1 LRLISAFSIF
11 FANIARE
18 KKVAMKRT
26 LPLLLLLLI
35 SIIAGAQ
42 SARATLTMRNISQ
55 RSSVSSQLVPLENAT
70 PFLAWSA
77 VWSGDAAGL
86 WFRFSADGR
95 YWEPWIWITPEI
107 HAAELP
113 GRTVGQLRFENASM
127 RYFQVRSETLVNEV
141 VVHFFNPGPNVP
153 ATAAQETESADLL
166 ACPCPQPSFQ
176 RRSDW
181 CPAGNCPPNPNPSF
195 TDVTHLIVH
204 HSATANTATSWAAV
218 VRSFWD
224 FHVNTNGW
232 ADIGYN
238 WLIDPNGVVYEGRGD
253 NVLGAHFCGTN
264 GRTMGVCVIGD
275 FTNVVPTQAAL
286 DQLRNLLAWKAC
298 NINADP
304 LSTLLHTGSGLTLN
318 RISGHRDGVCSTS
331 CPGNMLYPLLPNIR
345 QNVAN
350 HIAQVCSVS
359 DAEEAQLHEAHLHI
373 FPNPAQDVIRIEA
386 AGMTGQAWLELVQAG
401 SGAVLQRL
409 LQPEAAAFNVSV
421 AGLPSGLYWLRL
433 NAASGEERSAL
444 FVKQ

>member
-1 LRLISAFSIF
+1 
-11 FANIARE
+11 
-18 KKVAMKRT
+18 MKRT
-26 LPLLLLLLI
+26 LPLLLLLL
-35 SIIAGAQ
+35 SGALAGAQ
-42 SARATLTMRNISQ
+42 SSRAALTLRNISQ
-55 RSSVSSQLVPLENAT
+55 EALQSRSIPMAGVT

-77 VWSGDAAGL
+77 VWSGEAAGL

-95 YWEPWIWITPEI
+95 HWEPWIWTSPEI

-113 GRTVGQLRFENASM
+113 GRTVGQLRFENAAM
-127 RYFQVRSETLVNEV
+127 RYFQVRSEATVDEV
-141 VVHFFNPGPNVP
+141 VVHFFNPGPDAP
-153 ATAAQETESADLL
+153 ATTAQEAESAELL
-166 ACPCPQPSFQ
+166 ACPCPQPAFQ

-181 CPAGNCPPNPNPSF
+181 CPAGNCPPNPNPSY

-204 HSATANTATSWAAV
+204 HSATANTAASWAAV

-275 FTNVVPTQAAL
+275 FTSVVPTQAAL
-286 DQLRNLLAWKAC
+286 DQLRNLLSWKAC

-359 DAEEAQLHEAHLHI
+359 DAEEAEPHAAHLHI
-373 FPNPAQDVIRIEA
+373 FPNPAQDIIRIEA
-386 AGMTGQAWLELVQAG
+386 EGMTGLAWLELVQAG

-409 LQPEAAAFNVSV
+409 LQPEAAAFDVSV
-421 AGLPSGLYWLRL
+421 ADLPAGLYWLRL
-433 NAASGEERSAL
+433 SSAGGEERRGV
-444 FVKQ
+444 FVVLQK

>member
-1 LRLISAFSIF
+1 
-11 FANIARE
+11 
-18 KKVAMKRT
+18 
-26 LPLLLLLLI
+26 
-35 SIIAGAQ
+35 
-42 SARATLTMRNISQ
+42 
-55 RSSVSSQLVPLENAT
+55 
-70 PFLAWSA
+70 
-77 VWSGDAAGL
+77 
-86 WFRFSADGR
+86 FSADGR
-95 YWEPWIWITPEI
+95 HWEPWIWTGPEI

-113 GRTVGQLRFENASM
+113 GRTVGQLRFENAAM
-127 RYFQVRSETLVNEV
+127 RYFQVRSEATVDEV
-141 VVHFFNPGPNVP
+141 VVHFFNPGPDAP
-153 ATAAQETESADLL
+153 ATTAQEAESAELL
-166 ACPCPQPSFQ
+166 ACPCPQPTFQ

-181 CPAGNCPPNPNPSF
+181 CPAGNCPPNPNPSY

-204 HSATANTATSWAAV
+204 HSATANTAASWAAV

-264 GRTMGVCVIGD
+264 SRTMGVCVIGD
-275 FTNVVPTQAAL
+275 FTSVVPTQAAL
-286 DQLRNLLAWKAC
+286 DQLRNLLSWKAC

-359 DAEEAQLHEAHLHI
+359 DAEEAEPHAAHLHI
-373 FPNPAQDVIRIEA
+373 FPNPARDIIRIEA
-386 AGMTGQAWLELVQAG
+386 EGMTGLAWLELVQAG

-409 LQPEAAAFNVSV
+409 LQPEAAAFDVSV
-421 AGLPSGLYWLRL
+421 ADLPAGLYWLRL
-433 NAASGEERSAL
+433 SSAGGEERRGV
-444 FVKQ
+444 FVVLQK

>member
-1 LRLISAFSIF
+1 
-11 FANIARE
+11 
-18 KKVAMKRT
+18 MKRT
-26 LPLLLLLLI
+26 LPLLLLLL
-35 SIIAGAQ
+35 SGALAGAQ
-42 SARATLTMRNISQ
+42 SSRAALTLRNISQ
-55 RSSVSSQLVPLENAT
+55 EAPQSRSIPMAGVT

-77 VWSGDAAGL
+77 VWSGEAEGL

-95 YWEPWIWITPEI
+95 HWEPWIWTGPEI

-113 GRTVGQLRFENASM
+113 GRTVGQLRFENAAM
-127 RYFQVRSETLVNEV
+127 RYFQVRSEATVDEV
-141 VVHFFNPGPNVP
+141 VVHFFNPGPDAP
-153 ATAAQETESADLL
+153 ATTAQEAESAELL
-166 ACPCPQPSFQ
+166 ACPCPQPAFQ

-181 CPAGNCPPNPNPSF
+181 CPAGNCPPNPNPSY

-204 HSATANTATSWAAV
+204 HSASANTAASWAAV

-264 GRTMGVCVIGD
+264 SRTMGVCVIGD
-275 FTNVVPTQAAL
+275 FTSVVPTQAAL
-286 DQLRNLLAWKAC
+286 DQLRNLLSWKAC

-359 DAEEAQLHEAHLHI
+359 DAEEAEPHAAHLHI
-373 FPNPAQDVIRIEA
+373 FPNPARDIIRIEA
-386 AGMTGQAWLELVQAG
+386 EGMTGLAWLELVQAG

-409 LQPEAAAFNVSV
+409 LQPEAAAFDVSV
-421 AGLPSGLYWLRL
+421 ADLPAGLYWLRL
-433 NAASGEERSAL
+433 SSAGGEERRGV
-444 FVKQ
+444 FVVLQK

>member
-1 LRLISAFSIF
+1 
-11 FANIARE
+11 
-18 KKVAMKRT
+18 MKRT
-26 LPLLLLLLI
+26 LPLLLLLL
-35 SIIAGAQ
+35 SGSLAGAQ
-42 SARATLTMRNISQ
+42 SSRAALTLRNISQ
-55 RSSVSSQLVPLENAT
+55 EAPQSRSIPMAGVT

-77 VWSGDAAGL
+77 VWSGEAEGL

-95 YWEPWIWITPEI
+95 HWEPWIWTGPEI

-113 GRTVGQLRFENASM
+113 GRTVGQLRFENAAM
-127 RYFQVRSETLVNEV
+127 RYFQVRSEATVDEV
-141 VVHFFNPGPNVP
+141 VVHFFNPGPDAP
-153 ATAAQETESADLL
+153 ATTVQEAESAELL
-166 ACPCPQPSFQ
+166 ACPCPQPAFQ

-181 CPAGNCPPNPNPSF
+181 CPAGNCPPNPNPSY

-204 HSATANTATSWAAV
+204 HSASANTAASWAAV

-264 GRTMGVCVIGD
+264 SRTMGVCVIGD
-275 FTNVVPTQAAL
+275 FTSVVPTQAAL
-286 DQLRNLLAWKAC
+286 DQLRNLLSWKAC

-359 DAEEAQLHEAHLHI
+359 DAEEAEPHAAHLHI
-373 FPNPAQDVIRIEA
+373 FPNPAQDAIRIEA
-386 AGMTGQAWLELVQAG
+386 PGWTGHAWLELAQAG
-401 SGAVLQRL
+401 SGLVVLRKQVAVSDGVEL
-409 LQPEAAAFNVSV
+409 AV
-421 AGLPSGLYWLRL
+421 AELPAGLYWLRL
-433 NAASGEERSAL
+433 SSAGGEERRGV
-444 FVKQ
+444 FVVLQK

>member
-1 LRLISAFSIF
+1 
-11 FANIARE
+11 
-18 KKVAMKRT
+18 MKRT
-26 LPLLLLLLI
+26 LPLLLLLL
-35 SIIAGAQ
+35 SGALAGAQ
-42 SARATLTMRNISQ
+42 SSRAALTLRNISQ
-55 RSSVSSQLVPLENAT
+55 EAPQSRSIPMAGVT

-77 VWSGDAAGL
+77 VWSGEAEGL

-95 YWEPWIWITPEI
+95 HWEPWIWTGPEI

-113 GRTVGQLRFENASM
+113 GRTVGQLRFENAAM
-127 RYFQVRSETLVNEV
+127 RYFQVRSEATVDEV
-141 VVHFFNPGPNVP
+141 VVHFFNPGPDAP
-153 ATAAQETESADLL
+153 ATTVQEAESAELL
-166 ACPCPQPSFQ
+166 ACPCPQPTFQ

-181 CPAGNCPPNPNPSF
+181 CPAGNCPPNPNPSY

-204 HSATANTATSWAAV
+204 HSATANTAASWAAV

-264 GRTMGVCVIGD
+264 SRTMGVCVIGD
-275 FTNVVPTQAAL
+275 FTSVVPTQAAL
-286 DQLRNLLAWKAC
+286 DQLRNLLSWKAC

-359 DAEEAQLHEAHLHI
+359 DAGEAEPHAAHLHI
-373 FPNPAQDVIRIEA
+373 FPNPARDIIRIEA
-386 AGMTGQAWLELVQAG
+386 EGMTGLAWLELVQAG

-409 LQPEAAAFNVSV
+409 LQPEAAAFDVSV
-421 AGLPSGLYWLRL
+421 ADLPAGLYWLRL
-433 NAASGEERSAL
+433 SSAGGEERRGV
-444 FVKQ
+444 FVVLQK

>member
-1 LRLISAFSIF
+1 
-11 FANIARE
+11 
-18 KKVAMKRT
+18 MKRT
-26 LPLLLLLLI
+26 LPLLLLLL
-35 SIIAGAQ
+35 SGALAGAQ
-42 SARATLTMRNISQ
+42 SSRAALTLRNISQ
-55 RSSVSSQLVPLENAT
+55 EAPQSRSIPMAGVT

-77 VWSGDAAGL
+77 VWSGEAEGL

-95 YWEPWIWITPEI
+95 HWEPWIWTGPEI

-113 GRTVGQLRFENASM
+113 GRTVGQLRFENAAM
-127 RYFQVRSETLVNEV
+127 RYFQVRSEATVDEV
-141 VVHFFNPGPNVP
+141 VVHFFNPGPDAP
-153 ATAAQETESADLL
+153 ATTAQEAESAELL
-166 ACPCPQPSFQ
+166 ACPCPQPTFQ

-181 CPAGNCPPNPNPSF
+181 CPAGNCPPNPNPSY

-204 HSATANTATSWAAV
+204 HSATANTAASWAAV

-264 GRTMGVCVIGD
+264 SRTMGVCVIGD
-275 FTNVVPTQAAL
+275 FTSVVPTQAAL
-286 DQLRNLLAWKAC
+286 DQLRNLLSWKAC

-359 DAEEAQLHEAHLHI
+359 DAEEAEPHAAHLHI
-373 FPNPAQDVIRIEA
+373 FPNPARDIIRIEA
-386 AGMTGQAWLELVQAG
+386 EGMTGLAWLELVQAG

-409 LQPEAAAFNVSV
+409 LQPEAAAFDVSV
-421 AGLPSGLYWLRL
+421 ADLPAGLYWLRL
-433 NAASGEERSAL
+433 SSAGGEERRGV
-444 FVKQ
+444 FVVLQK